1 MNLHLN
7 EVTADKAQQYTLT
20 VDLYRKL
27 TGKEPTPDELAE
39 VRVTLGLPP
48 EESTERGV
56 ERLRGA
62 GFRLGAD

>member
-1 MNLHLN
+1 MDLHLN
-7 EVTADKAQQYTLT
+7 EVTADKAQQYALT

-48 EESTERGV
+48 EEPTERS
-56 ERLRGA
+56 
-62 GFRLGAD
+62 